1 MLTARGIGS
10 MCTAAEDVPL
20 LELPW
25 MPPATEAAAVEEEVE
40 PPLLPPAS
48 HFLLD
53 ASMKILW
60 RLPRANEQ
68 KETFW
73 RLAINGEC
81 LSDRWAWH
89 RARWSLHVPVGW
101 QPPPPMRISR
111 AGPCR
116 FMSSG
121 LARWQQQ
128 SGIQCRRP
136 CRQIHKSL
144 AQHYGCC
151 GHRGGFTAEYGQWCV
166 QLQLAP
172 WTGDAATSGHY
183 LGTVRRRRSSFITPR
198 LLSSPSSLP
207 SVQPPHRQ

>member
-73 RLAINGEC
+73 RLAINGV
-81 LSDRWAWH
+81 SATGGH
-89 RARWSLHVPVGW
+89 GIVP
-101 QPPPPMRISR
+101 
-111 AGPCR
+111 AGPC
-116 FMSSG
+116 MSLSDG
-121 LARWQQQ
+121 
-128 SGIQCRRP
+128 SP
-136 CRQIHKSL
+136 P
-144 AQHYGCC
+144 
-151 GHRGGFTAEYGQWCV
+151 
-166 QLQLAP
+166 LQ
-172 WTGDAATSGHY
+172 
-183 LGTVRRRRSSFITPR
+183 
-198 LLSSPSSLP
+198 
-207 SVQPPHRQ
+207 